1 MTFALARYI
10 YKRMSEDQVEFSRD
24 RPKSWPAGFFITSE
38 DIQRY
43 IEEFQTEA
51 DLAIEK
57 TKYRVGLI
65 EDEEE
70 DWRKDTI
77 WEKRLVET
85 DDS

>member
-1 MTFALARYI
+1 MSFELARYI
-10 YKRMSEDQVEFSRD
+10 YKRMSEDQIAFQRD
-24 RPKSWPAGFFITSE
+24 RAKAWPTGFFFTSE

-57 TKYRVGLI
+57 TKYKAGLS
-65 EDEEE
+65 DEYA

>member
-1 MTFALARYI
+1 
-10 YKRMSEDQVEFSRD
+10 MSEDQVEFSRD

-57 TKYRVGLI
+57 TKYKVGLI
-65 EDEEE
+65 DDEEE